1 MAYTETYGSEDIA
14 PVTIDLLV
22 SIFAGLVGFASL
34 VAIVLLF
41 RWLKGKNVKIM

>member
-1 MAYTETYGSEDIA
+1 MAYTETYSTTDVA
-14 PVTIDLLV
+14 PATIDLLV

-41 RWLKGKNVKIM
+41 NWIKGKKVKIL